1 MLGTEVFHRIYG
13 YGVVI
18 AKLETRRK
26 NWLWLVQ
33 YDIANEDL
41 HDGNGYCKGAPN
53 RCWYYY
59 EREILRMTCNRN
71 SIAYYLRR
79 KQ

>member
-1 MLGTEVFHRIYG
+1 MLGTEVYHRIYG

-18 AKLETRRK
+18 AEYVGSAPGGR
-26 NWLWLVQ
+26 WLVQ
-33 YDIANEDL
+33 YYNVNEDL

-59 EREILRMTCNRN
+59 EKDILRMTCNRN